1 LLFSEKPA
9 GADGRLLTHPRRK
22 NKDALPGGRQGAK
35 RGAANC
41 RGWGARPSCYG
52 EIRVSRKGLS
62 PGRLEAFSD
71 GVIAV
76 IITIM
81 VLELKVPGPD
91 GVAGLLV
98 VLPTVFLY
106 LLTFVQIGIYWVNHH
121 YLIDEVETVSHGI
134 LWANLVFLFCLSLF
148 PLATDWIGVKGLS
161 SFTTALYAAVSI
173 FPGLG
178 YMALWFQI
186 RSQSATAAHA
196 SWGKQIAS
204 VSLYLAAI
212 PVAYYRPAASL
223 ALIGIVAI
231 LWLRPPKARVP
242 PEGGYCKSPLW
253 TGAEPKESAPPTAD
267 KR

>member
-1 LLFSEKPA
+1 M
-9 GADGRLLTHPRRK
+9 
-22 NKDALPGGRQGAK
+22 
-35 RGAANC
+35 
-41 RGWGARPSCYG
+41 
-52 EIRVSRKGLS
+52 SRKSLS
-62 PGRLEAFSD
+62 PARLEAFSD

-81 VLELKVPGPD
+81 VLELKVPAPD
-91 GVAGLLV
+91 GLAGVLA

-121 YLIDEVETVSHGI
+121 YLVDEVETVSHGI

-148 PLATDWIGVKGLS
+148 PFATDWIGIKGLS

-178 YMALWFQI
+178 YMALWIQV
-186 RSQSATAAHA
+186 RSQSAAPAHA

-212 PVAYYRPAASL
+212 PAAYYRPAASL
-223 ALIGIVAI
+223 ALIGIVAV
-231 LWLRPPKARVP
+231 LWLLPPKAPAHR
-242 PEGGYCKSPLW
+242 EGDERKSQRW
-253 TGAEPKESAPPTAD
+253 TDAAPKESVLRRTD